1 MDTPLRETRP
11 LTENGRGGNLYLGA
25 EFLRQ
30 VVCPIEAGDTVVA
43 QIVPHTAVILFP
55 EPPRYPVEL
64 TVRDPLQA
72 QSQSQSQARSQTPSP
87 SESPSQSQI
96 DHEGTR

>member
-30 VVCPIEAGDTVVA
+30 LVCPLTPGSPVIA
-43 QIVPHTAVILFP
+43 QTIPHTAVVLLP
-55 EPPRYPVEL
+55 GEPDYPVEI
-64 TVRDPLQA
+64 TVHDPA
-72 QSQSQSQARSQTPSP
+72 QHQTTTRNPP
-87 SESPSQSQI
+87 TT
-96 DHEGTR
+96 DHERTRQD

>member
-30 VVCPIEAGDTVVA
+30 IVCPLDAGDTVVA
-43 QIVPHTAVILFP
+43 QIIPHTAVVLFP
-55 EPPRYPVEL
+55 ATPRYPVEI
-64 TVRDPLQA
+64 TVRDPAHA
-72 QSQSQSQARSQTPSP
+72 QSQSQSRSQTPSQ
-87 SESPSQSQI
+87 SHSQI
-96 DHEGTR
+96 DHERTR